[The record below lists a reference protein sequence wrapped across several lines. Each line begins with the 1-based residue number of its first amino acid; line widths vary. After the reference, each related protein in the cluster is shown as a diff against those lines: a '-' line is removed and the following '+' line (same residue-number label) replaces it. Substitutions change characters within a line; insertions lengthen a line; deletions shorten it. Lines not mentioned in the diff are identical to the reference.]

1 MSLPN
6 IAGAKMPFIQQSKI
20 WCIMLSSFYPI
31 MSFYASN
38 CQVTNLPAWTMLE
51 PNKHLMNNDIFIA
64 SNNFFI
70 YMKLPSQL
78 KIQVV
83 SFSKTMLVQK
93 IHVSNSKN
101 KNMVDNEFLILS
113 KRVILMY
120 EIVNLG

>member
-1 MSLPN
+1 
-6 IAGAKMPFIQQSKI
+6 
-20 WCIMLSSFYPI
+20 
-31 MSFYASN
+31 
-38 CQVTNLPAWTMLE
+38 
-51 PNKHLMNNDIFIA
+51 
-64 SNNFFI
+64 
-70 YMKLPSQL
+70 MKLPSQL

-113 KRVILMY
+113 KHVILMY